1 MQQHPIPQ
9 NVTQYQFRLVGDM
22 TLKQFLELAGGLL
35 VAYLFYASNLI
46 FIFKWPLALFS
57 VFIGLALAFFPLED
71 RPLDQWA
78 VNFIKVIYNPTR
90 FIWKKTDKIPSLF
103 LFSAHPPEIVNTVTK
118 TIKAPT
124 LAPATTT
131 SSDLSADEAK
141 QIGAVDSLFSQLPT
155 PNQPT
160 GAIPIKQEEAS
171 KPTVTIRK
179 LKPFAATAEPPIFTH
194 SSKAVAI
201 PQISNTKIDKERP
214 GLDVSNQAKPQP
226 IVNVVFQAPSAPTTQ
241 SPTNLGVAKNIHLP
255 ASPKI
260 PNLVTGVVV
269 DSAGKLVENA
279 IVQIVSRDGIP
290 ARAMKTSS
298 LGQFYTSTPL
308 SPDTYIIEIDKEGLR
323 FPPQQIT
330 INNNILPPIELRA
343 SS

>member
-78 VNFIKVIYNPTR
+78 LNFIKVIYGPTR
-90 FIWKKTDKIPSLF
+90 FIWRKTNKIPSLF
-103 LFSAHPPEIVNTVTK
+103 LFSAHAPDVVNTVTK
-118 TIKAPT
+118 TIKAPV
-124 LAPATTT
+124 LSAVATNV
-131 SSDLSADEAK
+131 SDLSTDEAK
-141 QIGAVDSLFSQLPT
+141 QISAVDSLFTALPT
-155 PNQPT
+155 PPSSPSTIHDLQSNALP
-160 GAIPIKQEEAS
+160 S
-171 KPTVTIRK
+171 KPSVTIRK
-179 LKPFAATAEPPIFTH
+179 LKPQAATSDLPIFAH
-194 SSKAVAI
+194 PAKSVNI
-201 PQISNTKIDKERP
+201 PQNNPVGVDPRVDP
-214 GLDVSNQAKPQP
+214 QPAKPMST
-226 IVNVVFQAPSAPTTQ
+226 VVFQSPTAPTAPTTQ
-241 SPTNLGVAKNIHLP
+241 TPTNLGTAKNITLP
-255 ASPKI
+255 ASPKL

-269 DSAGKLVENA
+269 DTGGKLVENA
-279 IVQIVSRDGIP
+279 IVQIISRDGIP

-308 SPDTYIIEIDKEGLR
+308 SPDTYIVEVDKDGLQ
-323 FPPQQIT
+323 FSPQQIV
-330 INNNILPPIELRA
+330 INNSILPPIELRA
-343 SS
+343 TI